1 MLDLRILRR
10 FYRLGPDPLGRRN
23 LLLLFSGRA
32 LRSLAQGYLV
42 VIVPLYLA
50 DLGFNASRIGI
61 VFSASAIAGALLTA
75 AVGFLS
81 DRFGRKA
88 LLILISLLMAAG
100 GLVFAISGNFMVLLV
115 AAAVGTFGRGG
126 GAGSGGAWGPYYP
139 AEQPLIAGS
148 TSDKERTSVFGLLS
162 FVGVV
167 AGALG
172 SLLTLVP
179 QALSHYAD
187 LSMLEGY
194 RLLFLLTA
202 VIGCAM
208 AVVVVP
214 IRERRTS
221 KDESLSGKRTP
232 KSISPLNLPRRTWG
246 LIGRFMA
253 TNAVNGFAVGM
264 LGSFIA
270 YWFHRRYGVGSG
282 EIGSLFFA
290 INLAAAI
297 PYVFAGRLARRLGAV
312 RTVIATRACS
322 VFLLAATALMPSF
335 GLAAAFY
342 LMRMIANTLS
352 IPVRQSYLMG
362 VIPPE
367 QRASAAG
374 MSNLPSQATSSISPT
389 LAGYVIDNVSLD
401 LPLEFAAAL
410 QAIYTILYYLFF
422 RNLRPPEE
430 LPPHPRNPG

>member
-10 FYRLGPDPLGRRN
+10 FDRLSPDPLGRRN
-23 LLLLFSGRA
+23 LLLLFGGRA

-61 VFSASAIAGALLTA
+61 VFSASALVGALLTA

-81 DRFGRKA
+81 DRFGRRA

-100 GLVFAISGNFMVLLV
+100 GLVFSISGNFIVLLV
-115 AAAVGTFGRGG
+115 AGAVGTFGRGG

-148 TSDKERTSVFGLLS
+148 TSDKERTTVFGFLS

-179 QALSHYAD
+179 QALTHYAG

-208 AVVVVP
+208 AIVVVP
-214 IRERRTS
+214 VRERRTS
-221 KDESLSGKRTP
+221 KDESPGGKRARD
-232 KSISPLNLPRRTWG
+232 ISPLSLPRRTWG

-253 TNAVNGFAVGM
+253 TNAVNGLAVGM
-264 LGSFIA
+264 LGSFAA

-290 INLAAAI
+290 INLAAAT

-312 RTVIATRACS
+312 RTVIATRTCS

-342 LMRMIANTLS
+342 LLRMIANTLS

-374 MSNLPSQATSSISPT
+374 MSNLPSQVTSSISPT

-430 LPPHPRNPG
+430 LPPHPRNSG